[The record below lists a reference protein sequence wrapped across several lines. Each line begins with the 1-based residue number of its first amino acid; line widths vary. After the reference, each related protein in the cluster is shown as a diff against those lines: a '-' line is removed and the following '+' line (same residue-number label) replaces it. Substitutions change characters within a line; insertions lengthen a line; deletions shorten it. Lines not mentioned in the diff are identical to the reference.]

1 MPFSLQVLFYKTLMF
16 FIGVAAKVIPQPKP
30 TVYCGPDSALR
41 LTNSMIQFGYKKVLI
56 VTDRVLHEMG
66 LLDPIK
72 DKLASAGVEVTV
84 YDGVE
89 PNPTFSQVHEGLK
102 LAKDNQ
108 CDSILTVGGGSPI
121 DTAKI
126 ISLSAVP
133 GAKAP
138 EKFVGLFKARK
149 AGLPLFAVPTTA
161 GTGSEV
167 SVGAVISDPVTHEK
181 GVIADPKTVP
191 TAAALDPNLMLGLPA
206 PITAATGMDALTHAV
221 EAYISKLATEATDSY
236 AMASVKLIFGNLREC
251 YSNGGNV
258 DARESMAVASFY
270 AAVAFNKAFLGYV
283 HGIAHQF
290 GGHYN
295 TPHGL
300 ANAIV
305 LPHILDYSKD
315 ACADRLAELAVAV
328 DLGSSTESNSVLA
341 QKFVDAV
348 RELNNDLGIPK
359 TLDALKSTDIPEIAK
374 GALKES
380 HFTYPVPK
388 YMDQAQCEALIGK
401 MVS

>member
-1 MPFSLQVLFYKTLMF
+1 MPFSLQVLFFKALMCI
-16 FIGVAAKVIPQPKP
+16 IGVVAKIIPQPKP

-41 LTNSMIQFGYKKVLI
+41 LTTSMIQFGYKNVLI

-66 LLDPIK
+66 LLDAIK
-72 DKLASAGVEVTV
+72 AKFEAAGVEVTV

-89 PNPTFSQVHEGLK
+89 PNPTFAQVHEGLK
-102 LAKDNQ
+102 LAKSNR
-108 CDSILTVGGGSPI
+108 CDAILTVGGGSPI

-126 ISLSAVP
+126 ISLSAVE

-138 EKFVGLFKARK
+138 EKLVGLFKARK
-149 AGLPLFAVPTTA
+149 AGLPLYAIPTTA

-181 GVIADPKTVP
+181 GVIADPNTVP
-191 TAAALDPNLMLGLPA
+191 AAAALDPNLMLGLPA

-221 EAYISKLATEATDSY
+221 EAYISKLATADTDNY
-236 AMASVKLIFGNLREC
+236 AMASVKLIFNNLREC
-251 YSNGGNV
+251 YSNGSNV

-270 AAVAFNKAFLGYV
+270 AAMAFNKAFLGYV

-305 LPHILDYSKD
+305 LPHVLDYSKD

-328 DLGSSTESNSVLA
+328 DLGSASEPNSVLA

-348 RELNNDLGIPK
+348 RELNKDLGIPE
-359 TLDALKSTDIPEIAK
+359 TLDALKPADIPGIAK

-388 YMDQAQCEALIGK
+388 YMDQTQCEALIGK